1 MRSHSCGLDF
11 VAGGAHPSG
20 VVGQS
25 LTLLSLQTRL
35 HLAPPLADDD
45 GRWGRR
51 AQTGKRRRVQFAK
64 NNKAE
69 AKTPTIKIVP
79 ENITVNWHN

>member
-11 VAGGAHPSG
+11 VAGGAHPTG

-35 HLAPPLADDD
+35 HLTPPLADDD
-45 GRWGRR
+45 GRWGRQ
-51 AQTGKRRRVQFAK
+51 AQTGNGDGFSLHTQQGGSTNPDNTNCAG
-64 NNKAE
+64 E
-69 AKTPTIKIVP
+69 YYS
-79 ENITVNWHN
+79 